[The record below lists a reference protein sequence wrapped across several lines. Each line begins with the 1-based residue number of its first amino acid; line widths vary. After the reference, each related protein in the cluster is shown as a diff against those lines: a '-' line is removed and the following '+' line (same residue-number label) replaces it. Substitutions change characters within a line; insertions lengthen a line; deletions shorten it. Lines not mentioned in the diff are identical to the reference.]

1 MKYYSEDLKKFFNTA
16 EECEKAEAALLKQ
29 RKEEEERKAK
39 MASERATRAKEV
51 EDALNKLNEARKD
64 YDEKLRAFCQDY
76 GSWHYTFTSDKPDL
90 SDIFW
95 I

>member
-16 EECEKAEAALLKQ
+16 EECEKEEAALLKQ

>member
-16 EECEKAEAALLKQ
+16 EECEKAEAVLLKQ